1 MRMRLLKQNE
11 GQASNVARPLPPAD
25 SEPAFIS
32 ANLSVNGTM
41 TGNVDVMIDGHVQG
55 EIRGRSVSIG
65 ENAEVEASLKA
76 YVVDIAGELRGRIEA
91 MTVNVSRNARVD
103 ATIFH
108 HELSVEKGA
117 AIKGL
122 RPWRPAADMEQRR
135 ESW

>member
-1 MRMRLLKQNE
+1 MRLLRQND
-11 GQASNVARPLPPAD
+11 GAQHNNVARPLPPAD

-32 ANLSVNGTM
+32 SNLSVNGTM
-41 TGNVDVMIDGHVQG
+41 SGNVDVMIDGHVHG

-91 MTVNVSRNARVD
+91 MTVNVTQSARVD

-108 HELSVEKGA
+108 HELSIEKGA

>member
-1 MRMRLLKQNE
+1 MRLLRQSDTHHN
-11 GQASNVARPLPPAD
+11 NVARPLPPAD

-32 ANLSVNGTM
+32 SDLSVNGTM
-41 TGNVDVMIDGHVQG
+41 SGNVDVMIDGHVQG

-65 ENAEVEASLKA
+65 ETAEVEASLKA

-108 HELSVEKGA
+108 HELSIEKGA

>member
-1 MRMRLLKQNE
+1 MRLLRQNE
-11 GQASNVARPLPPAD
+11 PQHNTVARPIPPAD

-32 ANLSVNGTM
+32 SDMSVNGTM